1 MATGYTKRDIAYV
14 DEYLKKLFFQ
24 DEEQIVIGTDAE
36 ELCIGPERIRGI
48 VDSDWKYWGDFCMN
62 VEGAHITVN
71 GEIAYFS
78 TKAILK
84 RKVTKEQIYT
94 WITGQANYRL
104 SDEEKKTKEKL
115 AETLCMILDFLI
127 DAENEGLYILPMR
140 FSGVMVNH
148 EGKWLIHHA
157 QYSDYVDKFPG
168 TRIK

>member
-1 MATGYTKRDIAYV
+1 
-14 DEYLKKLFFQ
+14 
-24 DEEQIVIGTDAE
+24 
-36 ELCIGPERIRGI
+36 
-48 VDSDWKYWGDFCMN
+48 MN

-94 WITGQANYRL
+94 WITGQANYRF
-104 SDEEKKTKEKL
+104 SVEEKKTKEKL

-157 QYSDYVDKFPG
+157 QYSDYVDKFSG